1 MLGRFVAPPRRAT
14 SFAAVACA
22 AALLSAAGA
31 RGQADSVLP
40 SSGMDSLLAEHRQR
54 KDLANDLLRGARPF
68 DPGQPSHLQALDTQ
82 AKYVTYQF
90 TWVPVSSPESKPGEI
105 DKVYAGG
112 IERDVT
118 ALKKG
123 RPATAGA
130 IQVYSGK
137 VIEHAGE
144 VLQTPKLIA
153 KVNAA
158 RVLAKLAEL
167 GPPELADPLVAVLES
182 QESDAVKYW
191 ALRGLRV
198 LAAQQ
203 PPVLNPERDKKA
215 AEALAAFIERRM
227 TITDTT
233 KPEEVEGFRVV
244 RREAIR
250 ALAQIR
256 NPAAAAGGRGPMA
269 LLRVVAKDGLVPPP
283 RMDERVAAAIGIAR
297 LKPALDKEYNQD
309 YALAQVGLFLDDY
322 TQAVTRDRN
331 EIVDSKA
338 PQLYP
343 WKGFALEMY
352 EAVEQLRA
360 EATEPYVTRL
370 ADECLALLDRIE
382 KGNPADP
389 ERILRIVL
397 NDPPKSGRLFKNLED
412 STVRPANRRDSDSG
426 VPLPVRRLQ
435 AQPPK
440 K

>member
-1 MLGRFVAPPRRAT
+1 MAGRFVASPRPAAR
-14 SFAAVACA
+14 FAAVACA

-31 RGQADSVLP
+31 RGQTDSVSVLP
-40 SSGMDSLLAEHRQR
+40 SSGMDSLLAAHRKH
-54 KDLANDLLRGARPF
+54 KDLANDLLRGARPY
-68 DPGQPSHLQALDTQ
+68 DQGQPSHLEALDTQ
-82 AKYVTYQF
+82 AQYVTYQF
-90 TWVPVSSPESKPGEI
+90 TWVTVEGKAGEI
-105 DKVYAGG
+105 DKVYSGG
-112 IERDVT
+112 IDRDVT
-118 ALKKG
+118 NLKKG

-144 VLQTPKLIA
+144 VLQSQKLIA

-167 GPPELADPLVAVLES
+167 GPPELSDALVAVLQS
-182 QESDAVKYW
+182 QESDGVKYW

-198 LAAQQ
+198 LGAQQ
-203 PPVLNPERDKKA
+203 PSVMNPEREKKA

-227 TITDTT
+227 TVTDTT
-233 KPEEVEGFRVV
+233 KPEDVEGFRVV

-250 ALAQIR
+250 ALSQIR
-256 NPAAAAGGRGPMA
+256 NPAAAAAGRGPLA

-283 RMDERVAAAIGIAR
+283 RIDERVEAAIGIAR

-322 TQAVTRDRN
+322 TQAVTRDRQ
-331 EIVDSKA
+331 ELVDSKA

-343 WKGFALEMY
+343 WRGFALEMY
-352 EAVEQLRA
+352 EAIEQLRA

-370 ADECLALLDRIE
+370 ADECLALLERIE

-389 ERILRIVL
+389 ERILRIVI

-412 STVRPANRRDSDSG
+412 STVRPANRRDSDPG
-426 VPLPVRRLQ
+426 VPLPVRKLE
-435 AQPPK
+435 AQPGK

>member
-1 MLGRFVAPPRRAT
+1 MPGRFVAPRPAAR
-14 SFAAVACA
+14 FAAVACA
-22 AALLSAAGA
+22 AALLAAAGA
-31 RGQADSVLP
+31 RGQTDSVLP
-40 SSGMDSLLAEHRQR
+40 SSGMDSLLAEHRKH
-54 KDLANDLLRGARPF
+54 KDLANDLLRGVRPF
-68 DPGQPSHLQALDTQ
+68 DAGQPAHTEALDTQ

-90 TWVPVSSPESKPGEI
+90 TWVTVEGKPGEI
-105 DKVYAGG
+105 DKVYSGG
-112 IERDVT
+112 IDRDVT
-118 ALKKG
+118 SLKKG

-144 VLQTPKLIA
+144 VLQTQKLIA

-167 GPPELADPLVAVLES
+167 GPPDLADALVAVLQS
-182 QESDAVKYW
+182 QESDGVKYW

-203 PPVLNPERDKKA
+203 PAVLNPEREKKA
-215 AEALAAFIERRM
+215 AEALAAFVERRM
-227 TITDTT
+227 TVTDTT
-233 KPEEVEGFRVV
+233 KPEDVEGFRVV

-250 ALAQIR
+250 ALAHLR
-256 NPAAAAGGRGPMA
+256 NPAAAAGGRGPLA

-283 RMDERVAAAIGIAR
+283 RMDERVEATIGIAR

-309 YALAQVGLFLDDY
+309 YALAQLGLFLDDF

-331 EIVDSKA
+331 EAVDSKA

-352 EAVEQLRA
+352 EAIDQLRA
-360 EATEPYVTRL
+360 EATEPYVIRL

-389 ERILRIVL
+389 ERILRIVI

-412 STVRPANRRDSDSG
+412 STVRPANRRDSDPG
-426 VPLPVRRLQ
+426 VPLPVRKLQ
-435 AQPPK
+435 AQPGK